1 MADDIFDVRTG
12 GPTSSTWRQLQD
24 LIGDAAGV
32 QARWARAV
40 VTTAR
45 AAGRGEVRS
54 ATGLLKDV
62 GGEYQQYLRD
72 LGKLNLRYARALQE
86 LAASSGDRFTEAVED
101 ATRPEKLDFPDPA
114 MPPSAAAGK
123 PSVRKT
129 TVKKTT
135 STTTKAP
142 AKKAPAKKAPAKKAP
157 AKKASARKTTAK
169 APARAR
175 RTPPAR
181 G

>member
-1 MADDIFDVRTG
+1 MRSDMADDIFDVRN
-12 GPTSSTWRQLQD
+12 PERASSSWRQLQD

-54 ATGLLKDV
+54 TSGLLKDV
-62 GGEYQQYLRD
+62 GSEYGRYLRD
-72 LGKLNLRYARALQE
+72 LGKLNLHYARALQE
-86 LAASSGDRFTEAVED
+86 LAAASGDRFTEAVED
-101 ATRPEKLDFPDPA
+101 ATRPARKGENVPKHA
-114 MPPSAAAGK
+114 ESMPRVP
-123 PSVRKT
+123 PT
-129 TVKKTT
+129 TPTTSRRARVSTAKKT
-135 STTTKAP
+135 P
-142 AKKAPAKKAPAKKAP
+142 AKKAAVRKSTTKRTATKAA
-157 AKKASARKTTAK
+157 AK